1 MISVNFNQLKISTI
15 VSISAY
21 IAGILCI
28 VAVSGQISFFYP
40 LLLLAMM
47 ALSAYL
53 EIKGIFIPRWLL
65 TVFSVAVVIYFILQ
79 ISKQDLIEQ
88 VMEALFVLLGIKFL
102 EQKQVRDFM
111 QIYALTLFVLAGLGL
126 LTLSMAFILYL
137 LVFFIL
143 LSLSL
148 VFLTFY
154 SQDPNMEL
162 TNHTI
167 RKMVVKCLWIPLLAI
182 PLSSVMFVILPR
194 THYPILTF
202 LNRPDRAKTG
212 FTDNVRLGHVSD
224 IQEDESILFRA
235 TMERIDDRHLY
246 WRGITLDLFN
256 GTSWRRTN
264 RPVYSNITARSPGG
278 RQVKQT
284 IYLEPYQNS
293 YVFALDKPVFVDLRR
308 IKKNDDL
315 TFTMPGFIDKRVRYN
330 ALSMISRVIPEENSD
345 MQPYLQLPE
354 GLSPKIISLAK
365 SLAIESGK
373 EDTLQN
379 IYDHMHSG
387 RYGYSLTGLPETK
400 NPLEHFLFKT
410 RFGNCEY
417 FASAMAVML
426 RVNGIPSRL
435 VGGYRGGYYN
445 DMGSYYLVPQK
456 NAHVWIEAYVAGQ
469 GWVRF
474 DPTPASPEEFARPGK
489 GVLMRLRLFFDT
501 INYYWYGIV
510 LTYNLEKQISI
521 ARGFVRELKKPS
533 LSFSFHKWK
542 VLKYFG
548 FLVLGL
554 ALAILAWSFIAALR
568 SSEER
573 IMSAFMKKLKDAG
586 YTKDRSQ
593 GLEEFLSAIADENL
607 RRSALEFA
615 REFENIYYRDRRF
628 TAEDLK
634 KLRELVKA
642 LDRV

>member
-1 MISVNFNQLKISTI
+1 MIAVNFTQLKVSTI

-21 IAGILCI
+21 ITGMLCI
-28 VAVSGQISFFYP
+28 VAVSGQLGFFYP

-53 EIKGIFIPRWLL
+53 EIKNIFIPRWLL
-65 TVFSVAVVIYFILQ
+65 TVFSVAVIIYFILQ
-79 ISKQDLIEQ
+79 VSKQGLIEQ

-111 QIYALTLFVLAGLGL
+111 QIYALALFVLAGLGL
-126 LTLSMAFILYL
+126 LTLSMTFILYL

-154 SQDPNMEL
+154 SQDPGMEL

-167 RKMVVKCLWIPLLAI
+167 RKMIFKCLWIPLLAI
-182 PLSSVMFVILPR
+182 PLSSVMFVVLPR
-194 THYPILTF
+194 THYPMLTF
-202 LNRPDRAKTG
+202 LNRPDKAKTG

-235 TMERIDDRHLY
+235 TMERIDENHLY

-256 GTSWRRTN
+256 GISWTRTK
-264 RPVYSNITARSPGG
+264 RPIYSNISARSPGG
-278 RQVKQT
+278 RQVRQT
-284 IYLEPYQNS
+284 IYLEPYENS
-293 YVFALDKPVFVDLRR
+293 YIFALDKPVFVDIRKV
-308 IKKNDDL
+308 KKNDDL

-330 ALSMISRVIPEENSD
+330 ALSMVSREIPEENTD
-345 MQPYLQLPE
+345 MQPYLQLPAD
-354 GLSPKIISLAK
+354 LSPNIISLAR

-373 EDTLQN
+373 KDTLLN

-410 RFGNCEY
+410 RSGNCEY

-445 DMGSYYLVPQK
+445 AMGGYYLVPQK
-456 NAHVWIEAYVAGQ
+456 NAHVWIEAHITGQ

-474 DPTPASPEEFARPGK
+474 DPTPASPEEFARFGS
-489 GVLMRLRLFFDT
+489 GALMRLRLFLDT

-533 LSFSFHKWK
+533 FAFSFHRWK
-542 VLKYFG
+542 ALKYFG
-548 FLVLGL
+548 LFILGL
-554 ALAILAWSFIAALR
+554 ALVTLAWSLIATLR

-573 IMSAFMKKLKDAG
+573 IMGDFMKKLKDAG
-586 YTKDRSQ
+586 YTKERSQ

-607 RRSALEFA
+607 RYKALEFA
-615 REFENIYYRDRRF
+615 KEFENIYYRDRRF
-628 TAEDLK
+628 TADDLK